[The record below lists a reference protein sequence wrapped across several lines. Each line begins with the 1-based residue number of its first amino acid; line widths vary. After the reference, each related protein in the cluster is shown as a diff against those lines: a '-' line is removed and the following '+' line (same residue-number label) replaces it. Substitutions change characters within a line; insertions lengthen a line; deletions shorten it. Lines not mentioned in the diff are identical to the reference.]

1 MSKYGILVVLFLLS
15 IMFAACSRRQE
26 IQKQIS
32 NMNNQYVA
40 IELNNMQR
48 VDPLMSECYD
58 SIDEEFS
65 FVVFTD
71 SNQCSGCSLNKMSSW
86 NTILKIEKLTNG
98 KVKFFFIV
106 EPRNGNELSVLQTAK
121 NIDFVHPLYIDT
133 SHVFRNANTFIP
145 QEPLFHTF
153 LVNKDKK
160 IVLIGNP
167 LSNQKIEKL
176 AFKLIEDKIG
186 QIDFYQDEDL

>member
-1 MSKYGILVVLFLLS
+1 MNRYSFFVVFVLSS
-15 IMFAACSRRQE
+15 IMFSSCSHRQK
-26 IQKQIS
+26 IQEQITK
-32 NMNNQYVA
+32 MNSQSVA
-40 IELNNMQR
+40 IDLYNMQR

-86 NTILKIEKLTNG
+86 NTLLKLEKLTNG
-98 KVKFFFIV
+98 KVKFNFIV
-106 EPRNGNELSVLQTAK
+106 EPRSGDELSVLQTAK

-133 SHVFRNANTFIP
+133 RHVFRNANAFIP
-145 QEPLFHTF
+145 KDPLFHIF
-153 LVNKDKK
+153 LLDKDQK

-167 LSNQKIEKL
+167 LLNKKIEKL
-176 AFKLIEDKIG
+176 AIKVIEDRIG
-186 QIDFYQDEDL
+186 QIDLHYDEDL

>member
-1 MSKYGILVVLFLLS
+1 MNRNDSLVVLFLLS
-15 IMFAACSRRQE
+15 IMFSACSRHQMIKE
-26 IQKQIS
+26 QIS
-32 NMNNQYVA
+32 KMNNQYVA
-40 IELNNMQR
+40 IDLNNMQR
-48 VDPLMSECYD
+48 VDPLLSECYD
-58 SIDEEFS
+58 SINEEFA

-86 NTILKIEKLTNG
+86 NTILKLEKLTNG
-98 KVKFFFIV
+98 KVKFNFIV
-106 EPRNGNELSVLQTAK
+106 EPRSGDERSVLKIAK

-153 LVNKDKK
+153 LVDKDKK

-186 QIDFYQDEDL
+186 QIDYHQDEDL